1 MLYGNDMFLSTIL
14 LKLSGDVNGHY
25 WTLSCLFCNKVAV
38 FVQISAPM
46 ETPVSILP
54 PFECSICES
63 AHQSMVDNTGHFM
76 TYVILS
82 ILSIFLVIR
91 VQKWKMTDRLWCKLL
106 ALSKHVKLYNKL
118 WIILSEAQ
126 FSIEPTARPLYFILI
141 QPKRWHF
148 CDTIKLSNSCRWK
161 YEYTQG
167 EKHLASCVSCKSGI
181 NTLWLRINEH
191 PY

>member
-1 MLYGNDMFLSTIL
+1 MLLWRPIWPKRTQKCANGEAMFLSTIL
-14 LKLSGDVNGHY
+14 LNIPHPLTVY
-25 WTLSCLFCNKVAV
+25 C
-38 FVQISAPM
+38 
-46 ETPVSILP
+46 TPISILP
-54 PFECSICES
+54 LFECSICES

-126 FSIEPTARPLYFILI
+126 FLIEPTARPLYFILI

-148 CDTIKLSNSCRWK
+148 CDTIKLSDSFRWK
-161 YEYTQG
+161 YGYTQG
-167 EKHLASCVSCKSGI
+167 EKHLASCASCKSGI